1 MWTLKLESGY
11 ATTRR
16 KTENW
21 DRFQRQNLF
30 CRVLSKDNLIATY
43 RVKRK
48 MRRSVISLI
57 AINYVVM
64 GVSWNYA
71 SNQRL
76 KGGQISKAYCNF
88 GWSVTGMTRNAPWY
102 VFGDWTPL
110 SLYLLPF
117 SVNEYNL
124 IVMADICIRQFRHSF
139 KRVGKRRD
147 RRSQTEK
154 FAVLDES

>member
-1 MWTLKLESGY
+1 MNFKLESGY

-64 GVSWNYA
+64 GVS
-71 SNQRL
+71 
-76 KGGQISKAYCNF
+76 
-88 GWSVTGMTRNAPWY
+88 
-102 VFGDWTPL
+102 
-110 SLYLLPF
+110 
-117 SVNEYNL
+117 
-124 IVMADICIRQFRHSF
+124 
-139 KRVGKRRD
+139 
-147 RRSQTEK
+147 
-154 FAVLDES
+154 